1 MEDIYDDSGRN
12 TEHLNLI
19 QYYALY
25 DPNGEQGLI
34 QGLRY
39 YPRNVSTVIPDNP
52 KLDTKI
58 NYYKPYT
65 NPRVVLPKPRYAKKL
80 SGSNNLKESLNK
92 NSLNTLNQQDYLNQ
106 YNNNGKANKFNED
119 TNLNQGE
126 SNNINSI
133 NKNDD
138 VYKTYRSSYSNDKND
153 FLIETN

>member
-1 MEDIYDDSGRN
+1 MEDMYDDSGRN

-80 SGSNNLKESLNK
+80 SGSNNLTESLNK

-153 FLIETN
+153 FLIEKN